1 LGFDDTAGTVTKLE
15 AEAPVANCHNFDD
28 FDGVVKCVTGLLE
41 QIQSSGLSD
50 LKHSHTHIRFWF
62 RGQPDSSWQ
71 LTPAVYRPDFHVKDE
86 DARLNKERHLTQDFR
101 AMSAGLLTSPKNESD
116 TYFIQQHYR
125 MPTRLL
131 DWTTSPLAALHFAVE
146 SHLEKDAALFAMDAY
161 ELGPGQNGKRE
172 DGRDFLGI
180 ASGQHPVFVKA
191 LHPIFQWRDPSHFP
205 GFILPVRP
213 DHFDRR
219 IALQRGC
226 FTFHPPD
233 RGTLTKNEVRTLKV
247 FCIPAAEKP
256 RIRGELAL
264 LGVDQF
270 SIYGDLD
277 HLAVYL
283 KYVHNC

>member
-1 LGFDDTAGTVTKLE
+1 
-15 AEAPVANCHNFDD
+15 
-28 FDGVVKCVTGLLE
+28 
-41 QIQSSGLSD
+41 
-50 LKHSHTHIRFWF
+50 
-62 RGQPDSSWQ
+62 
-71 LTPAVYRPDFHVKDE
+71 
-86 DARLNKERHLTQDFR
+86 
-101 AMSAGLLTSPKNESD
+101 MSAGHLTSPKDESD
-116 TYFIQQHYR
+116 IYFIQQHYR

-146 SHLEKDAALFAMDAY
+146 SNEGSDAALFAMDAHD
-161 ELGPGQNGKRE
+161 LGPGQNGKRK
-172 DGRDFLGI
+172 DGGDFQGI
-180 ASGQHPVFVKA
+180 ATSRDPDFVKA
-191 LHPIFQWRDPSHFP
+191 LFPIFRWKDRSDFP

-247 FCIPAAEKP
+247 FRIPAAVKP
-256 RIRGELAL
+256 RIRSELAL